1 MLVIFSITI
10 ISCSQAIEIFNRLQ
24 NVIGLT
30 PIQKTEIKKEIRKV
44 IPSCPI
50 LIQNDTKKQTT
61 GSN

>member
-10 ISCSQAIEIFNRLQ
+10 ISCSQALMIFNRLD

-30 PIQKTEIKKEIRKV
+30 PTQKIEVIQEIRKV

-50 LIQNDTKKQTT
+50 LIQNDTQKQTT
-61 GSN
+61 